1 MTDDV
6 VRSDETV
13 QAIIHEAKR
22 ISEDTIYCYA
32 GHSQAARRWDEINLW
47 LGIPTTI
54 IAAITGVTSLSSNS
68 SSPAILGLSAN
79 VLVGVLAF
87 LVAAISG
94 LSTFLDPKNQA
105 SKHYLAAVAYLALH
119 NDVRIFYQIDCL
131 SGQPTSELA
140 EQIKKLS
147 ARLNDLDNQPLI
159 IPRWAQNAGNKMIKS
174 GAYNYKIDEELK
186 SNLRDSTAKES

>member
-1 MTDDV
+1 MSNDV
-6 VRSDETV
+6 ARSDETV

-47 LGIPTTI
+47 LGIPTTV
-54 IAAITGVTSLSSNS
+54 IAAVTGVTSLSSNS
-68 SSPAILGLSAN
+68 NSPAILGLSVS
-79 VLVGVLAF
+79 VLVGALAF
-87 LVAAISG
+87 FVAALSG

-105 SKHYLAAVAYLALH
+105 SKHYLTAVAYLALH

-131 SGQPTSELA
+131 SGRPASELA
-140 EQIKKLS
+140 EQVKKLS

-159 IPRWAQNAGNKMIKS
+159 IPRWAQLAGDKMIKS
-174 GAYNYKIDEELK
+174 GAYDYKVDKGFK
-186 SNLRDSTAKES
+186 SDLA